1 MLSALLRRASCSQAL
16 ALRVR
21 IILGAGADQRNEPLA
36 RQVGCTPK
44 TVHKWRGRWLA
55 AITRLSL
62 ADDEPAA
69 LAQAIA
75 AVLAD
80 APRSGAPGTFTAWT
94 PRESAAEATRQGIVG
109 TISPRSVGRFL
120 NGRRFAVDR
129 SRSWLNAKTKHAD
142 PDTFAAQVERL
153 CTAYAYAP
161 MLEALGC
168 QVVSTDEMT
177 GIQTL
182 GRAAPTK
189 PMRPCCPERR
199 EHEYIRQST
208 LNLSATFNVATEAD
222 FAAHIAQ
229 VTDTDPD
236 APWLFLADNRN
247 THQSEAL
254 VWLVATRCV
263 LPDDLGVKGRA
274 GILRSMPSRAA
285 FLSAP
290 AHRLQFLYTP
300 THTSWLNQIEL
311 WFSILARRILNRGDF
326 ASTDALRARIL
337 AFITDFNRDRHPLQV
352 DLRGATALPLNRH
365 TLPRLR
371 TSMRRSEAG
380 TPEPTACCIPVE
392 YSVHLRSV

>member
-62 ADDEPAA
+62 TDDEPSA

-80 APRSGAPGTFTAWT
+80 APRSGAP
-94 PRESAAEATRQGIVG
+94 G

-311 WFSILARRILNRGDF
+311 WFGILAA
-326 ASTDALRARIL
+326 ASSNAVTSPPPTRYVRASWPSSPTSTETATPFKWTYGGR
-337 AFITDFNRDRHPLQV
+337 PLC
-352 DLRGATALPLNRH
+352 R
-365 TLPRLR
+365 
-371 TSMRRSEAG
+371 
-380 TPEPTACCIPVE
+380 
-392 YSVHLRSV
+392 